1 MTANSHVLS
10 EPWSTC
16 PVTSEFW
23 PCPSMFKVFSNV
35 YHWPFGQ
42 HWEFSVPR
50 VLSSSF
56 LMIKSLT
63 KRSQTFS
70 GPSLS
75 HSFFPSECCLHPVQ
89 EALQLPEARLDV
101 AVAWVGLRDL
111 RIPCTLLLIGCVP
124 RLSVLQP
131 PALKTTTRDILS
143 SPLGAPALAR
153 KAGSPI
159 RLSTIPKCGQFS
171 LLPLRP
177 LSHSLHLSHQ

>member
-1 MTANSHVLS
+1 MSSQSLALPALS
-10 EPWSTC
+10 PQSSGLVPPC
-16 PVTSEFW
+16 SKYSQMPVTG
-23 PCPSMFKVFSNV
+23 PLANI
-35 YHWPFGQ
+35 
-42 HWEFSVPR
+42 WEFSVPR

-111 RIPCTLLLIGCVP
+111 RMPCTLLLIGCVP
-124 RLSVLQP
+124 RLSVLKP
-131 PALKTTTRDILS
+131 SALKTTTRDILS

-153 KAGSPI
+153 KVGELTHELQLQQEPPWPFA
-159 RLSTIPKCGQFS
+159 
-171 LLPLRP
+171 
-177 LSHSLHLSHQ
+177 H